1 MAPVE
6 VEVTI
11 SSAKDLKNVNW
22 RHGDLRPYVVVWVD
36 ASAKSSSRVDDR
48 NDTDP
53 VWNEKLTIPLHDRRV
68 EDSTL
73 SIDIVHANAED
84 GTKPLIGSARL
95 PLNEVGLGEK
105 CLRKLKLKRPS
116 GRPHGKLEVEVEVR
130 QPRIYPPP
138 TATYAPPYG
147 QGQQSSSRDLPYAYG
162 APPPYAAAAPPPAV
176 YPLNPSPYGQPAAY
190 GQQPA
195 SGYGQQPD
203 YGQQPGYGKPAS
215 GASAPVQQKKS
226 KFGLGTGLAVGA
238 VGGLLGGLAIAEGA
252 DYMENKIANEAA
264 AKVENKIAYEAAEKV
279 EDDLAYDNY
288 GGDDDY

>member
-22 RHGDLRPYVVVWVD
+22 RHGDLRPYAVIWVD
-36 ASAKSSSRVDDR
+36 KSSKSSTRVDDR

-53 VWNEKLTIPLHDRRV
+53 TWNEKLTILLPDRRA

-73 SIDIVHANAED
+73 YIDIVHANAED
-84 GTKPLIGSARL
+84 GVKPVIGSARL
-95 PLNEVGLGEK
+95 PLAEVLDEVGLGQK
-105 CLRKLKLKRPS
+105 CFRKLKLKRPS

-130 QPRIYPPP
+130 EPRYYAPPP
-138 TATYAPPYG
+138 AAYAPPYG

-162 APPPYAAAAPPPAV
+162 APPYAAAAPPPAG
-176 YPLNPSPYGQPAAY
+176 YPYNPSPYGQPAGY

-195 SGYGQQPD
+195 YGYEQQPGYG
-203 YGQQPGYGKPAS
+203 YGQQPGYGQPAY
-215 GASAPVQQKKS
+215 GASAPVQEKKS
-226 KFGLGTGLAVGA
+226 KFGVGTGLAVGA
-238 VGGLLGGLAIAEGA
+238 AAGLLGGLAIAEGV
-252 DYMENKIANEAA
+252 DYMENKIADD
-264 AKVENKIAYEAAEKV
+264 AAEKV
-279 EDDLAYDNY
+279 EDDLAYDNDG